1 MISDLKPYA
10 DYKDSGLPWLGQ
22 VPQHWQVRRIKTA
35 LREVDRRSSEGL
47 EPLLSLRMQAGLVD
61 HHALGGRPI
70 PPSALIG
77 YKRVLPGE
85 IVMNRM
91 RASSGLFA
99 AATSDGLVSPDYA
112 IFCALGKLNV
122 AYAIQLFRTPAM
134 MAVFRLE
141 STGLGT
147 GESGFLRLYSDQFGR
162 LAIPM
167 PPVAE
172 QAAIMRFLDWANR
185 RLESAI
191 RAKRK
196 VIALLTEQK
205 QAIIFRSVTRGIED
219 GVPLKSTGIPWLAD
233 IPAHWEVRRL
243 RTLVRAI
250 DQGVSPL
257 AAGFLAEGDS
267 WGVLK
272 SGCVNRGVFRE
283 TEHKRLASDFVVDP
297 NIVVAIGDVLIS
309 RACGSPSL
317 VGSVGRVG
325 SLRYKLILSDKTF
338 RARFRGTVDPD
349 FMVYAM
355 NSRYYRHQVEQAISG
370 AEGMAN
376 NLPLSSLKDFRF
388 AVPPLAEARDIARRI
403 DIETVTI
410 EKSIERLEGEI
421 ELVREYRARLVA
433 DVVTGS
439 LDVRDAAARL
449 PTDAPTRAEADLDNG
464 YDALEPFDEE
474 ATEA

>member
-1 MISDLKPYA
+1 MIGDLKPYA
-10 DYKDSGLPWLGQ
+10 DYRDSGLDWLGSI
-22 VPQHWQVRRIKTA
+22 PAHWGLLRAKR
-35 LREVDRRSSEGL
+35 LFREVDERSKTGKEELLSVSHLTGVTPRRLKNVTMFMAESNVGHKVCRPGDLVINTLWAWMAALGVTRHTGIVSPAYGVYRPIDDGGMLPAYADYLLRTPMYAAEYQRRSTG
-47 EPLLSLRMQAGLVD
+47 V
-61 HHALGGRPI
+61 
-70 PPSALIG
+70 
-77 YKRVLPGE
+77 
-85 IVMNRM
+85 N
-91 RASSGLFA
+91 SS
-99 AATSDGLVSPDYA
+99 
-112 IFCALGKLNV
+112 
-122 AYAIQLFRTPAM
+122 R
-134 MAVFRLE
+134 
-141 STGLGT
+141 
-147 GESGFLRLYSDQFGR
+147 LRLYPEQFLR
-162 LAIPM
+162 TTVLLPSHD
-167 PPVAE
+167 E
-172 QAAIMRFLDWANR
+172 QAAIVRFLAWANG
-185 RLESAI
+185 RLDRAI

-205 QAIIFRSVTRGIED
+205 QAIILRSVTRGIED
-219 GVPLKSTGIPWLAD
+219 GVLLKSTAIPWLAD

-297 NIVVAIGDVLIS
+297 NIVVAVGDVLIS

-338 RARFRGTVDPD
+338 RARFRDTVDPD

-421 ELVREYRARLVA
+421 DLVREYRARLVV

-449 PTDAPTRAEADLDNG
+449 PTDAPTGVEADLDNG
-464 YDALEPFDEE
+464 YDELEPFDEE